1 MNEVALAEY
10 LKEIKEE
17 RQVHGKA
24 NVNFY
29 MEKLDMSVEELVHL
43 LLFAVVNANAKYAR
57 IRDLYTASEKER
69 KRLNDILKGQ
79 FTSGAK
85 MQTALV
91 KSGKPIAK
99 KLSRLSEMRL
109 RIKLGS
115 TDEELMEWLN
125 ISKTTLWRYKKELEA
140 EFNDRKL

>member
-10 LKEIKEE
+10 LKEIKEQ
-17 RQVHGKA
+17 RKVRGKA

-43 LLFAVVNANAKYAR
+43 LLFAVVNANGKYAR

-69 KRLNDILKGQ
+69 MRLNDILKGQ

-99 KLSRLSEMRL
+99 KSSRLSEMRL

-125 ISKTTLWRYKKELEA
+125 ISKTTLWRYKKELET

>member
-10 LKEIKEE
+10 LKEIKEQ
-17 RQVHGKA
+17 RKVRGKA

-43 LLFAVVNANAKYAR
+43 LLFAVVNANGKYAR

-69 KRLNDILKGQ
+69 MRLNDILKGQ

-85 MQTALV
+85 MQTELV

-99 KLSRLSEMRL
+99 KSSRLSEMRL

-115 TDEELMEWLN
+115 TDEELMEWLD

>member
-10 LKEIKEE
+10 LKEIKEQ
-17 RQVHGKA
+17 RKVRGKA

-69 KRLNDILKGQ
+69 MRLNDILKGQ

-99 KLSRLSEMRL
+99 KSSRLSEMRL

-140 EFNDRKL
+140 EFNDGKL

>member
-10 LKEIKEE
+10 LKEIKEQ
-17 RQVHGKA
+17 RKVRGKA
-24 NVNFY
+24 NVKFY

-43 LLFAVVNANAKYAR
+43 LLFAVVNANGKYAR

-69 KRLNDILKGQ
+69 MRLNDILKGQ

-99 KLSRLSEMRL
+99 KSSRLSEMRL

-125 ISKTTLWRYKKELEA
+125 ISKTTLWRYKKELKA

>member
-10 LKEIKEE
+10 LKEIKEQ
-17 RQVHGKA
+17 RKVRGKA

-43 LLFAVVNANAKYAR
+43 LLFAVVNANGKYAR

-69 KRLNDILKGQ
+69 MRLNDILKGQ

-99 KLSRLSEMRL
+99 KSSRLSEMRL

-125 ISKTTLWRYKKELEA
+125 ISKTTLWRYKKELKA